1 MCWAAVSKGLGSRS
15 QSRARG
21 GLWDSW
27 TVWGFVA
34 VFSVSLGAATVRPQ
48 SAALVTANLMGHHQS
63 KGAPHDSIR
72 YVFGFCSS
80 VVEVDFFFSLIWSG
94 WRGDWAL

>member
-1 MCWAAVSKGLGSRS
+1 MDCLGFCGGILS
-15 QSRARG
+15 QFG
-21 GLWDSW
+21 GINSSTTIGSFGDS
-27 TVWGFVA
+27 
-34 VFSVSLGAATVRPQ
+34 
-48 SAALVTANLMGHHQS
+48 ANLMGHNQS